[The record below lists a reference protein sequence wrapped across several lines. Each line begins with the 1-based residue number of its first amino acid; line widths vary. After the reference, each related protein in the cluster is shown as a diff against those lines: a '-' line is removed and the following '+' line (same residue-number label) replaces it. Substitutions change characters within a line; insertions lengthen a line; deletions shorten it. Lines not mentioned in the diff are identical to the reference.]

1 MAFFDSFR
9 RKNETDVKEIEKV
22 SKSTTDYIPEAN
34 YLEQATFRPAA
45 DWLRSNTQEEKPFFK
60 WITNPTPVGR
70 AVKVPLHIPTVG
82 EKVCAKYNNTILY
95 LKKALMTDHIS
106 VTYATNNMNYFAKI
120 YISDVL
126 QLDMLE
132 NKAFRM
138 LQEKVEI
145 PGVCWP
151 VDMLTDNNGY
161 FVGILVPASKGV
173 QLTRSVFNGATGL
186 SQSFPQWD
194 KKDLCVLT
202 MTILDKICKMHDLG
216 LMFGC
221 INPAS
226 IYIASTN
233 DVYFVDTDC
242 WQIEGYPALSR
253 NQTFTPPE
261 RLRDNSTQLLYSM
274 DEENYQIAVLTFML
288 MMPGKF
294 PYAKREN
301 IDERNSIIDMSFP
314 FSVGGGMRRSKDAE
328 RQSGIWRIDWD
339 HLSYKMCDGFYNT
352 FHSNGKYARPGNRLM
367 TTEWLKMTKE
377 YANALMGSSRIDS
390 RSMFPRTFR
399 RDGKR
404 VFVQCSICG
413 QEHPSFYFIHNIR
426 VQQEKVDIWERGYRI
441 CLPCAGDQ
449 SDVSF
454 KCECCGR
461 QFYYTNRTKV
471 LHEIGKS
478 EFDFKK
484 QRWCKDCKKR
494 TIRCGRCGQEVPI
507 YQMREF
513 EDRLRNLKTSVCG
526 RCFKEL
532 IEKAKEERESWK
544 NSVAQWG
551 SCRNCGR
558 SFSITNGEIEYLR
571 KKGYNLPTRCPNCR
585 KKRY

>member
-9 RKNETDVKEIEKV
+9 RKNETAVKEIEKV
-22 SKSTTDYIPEAN
+22 SKSTTDYIPKAN

-202 MTILDKICKMHDLG
+202 MTILVC
-216 LMFGC
+216 C
-221 INPAS
+221 I
-226 IYIASTN
+226 
-233 DVYFVDTDC
+233 
-242 WQIEGYPALSR
+242 
-253 NQTFTPPE
+253 
-261 RLRDNSTQLLYSM
+261 
-274 DEENYQIAVLTFML
+274 
-288 MMPGKF
+288 
-294 PYAKREN
+294 
-301 IDERNSIIDMSFP
+301 
-314 FSVGGGMRRSKDAE
+314 
-328 RQSGIWRIDWD
+328 
-339 HLSYKMCDGFYNT
+339 
-352 FHSNGKYARPGNRLM
+352 
-367 TTEWLKMTKE
+367 
-377 YANALMGSSRIDS
+377 
-390 RSMFPRTFR
+390 
-399 RDGKR
+399 
-404 VFVQCSICG
+404 
-413 QEHPSFYFIHNIR
+413 
-426 VQQEKVDIWERGYRI
+426 VDI
-441 CLPCAGDQ
+441 
-449 SDVSF
+449 
-454 KCECCGR
+454 
-461 QFYYTNRTKV
+461 
-471 LHEIGKS
+471 
-478 EFDFKK
+478 
-484 QRWCKDCKKR
+484 
-494 TIRCGRCGQEVPI
+494 
-507 YQMREF
+507 
-513 EDRLRNLKTSVCG
+513 
-526 RCFKEL
+526 
-532 IEKAKEERESWK
+532 
-544 NSVAQWG
+544 
-551 SCRNCGR
+551 
-558 SFSITNGEIEYLR
+558 
-571 KKGYNLPTRCPNCR
+571 
-585 KKRY
+585 

>member
-1 MAFFDSFR
+1 MAFLDSFK
-9 RKNETDVKEIEKV
+9 RKKETDVKEVNNIFT
-22 SKSTTDYIPEAN
+22 SAADYIPESAH
-34 YLEQATFRPAA
+34 LEQVLFRSAA
-45 DWLRSNTQEEKPFFK
+45 DRLKSNTQEGKPFK
-60 WITNPTPVGR
+60 WTTTPVSVGR
-70 AVKVPLHIPTVG
+70 AVRLPNHIPTTG
-82 EKVCAKYNNTILY
+82 EKVFARYNDTVVY

-106 VTYATNNMNYFAKI
+106 VTYATNHMNYFAKV
-120 YISDVL
+120 YTSDVL
-126 QLDMLE
+126 RLDMLE
-132 NKAFRM
+132 NKAKRM

-145 PGVCWP
+145 TGVCWP
-151 VDMLTDNNGY
+151 VDMLTDSNGC
-161 FVGILVPASKGV
+161 FIGILVPASKGV

-186 SQSFPQWD
+186 SQFFSQWN
-194 KKDLCVLT
+194 KYDLCVLT
-202 MTILDKICKMHDLG
+202 ITILDKICKMHDLG
-216 LMFGC
+216 LLFGC

-226 IYIASTN
+226 IYVAGIN

-242 WQIEGYPALSR
+242 WQIEGYPALSH

-261 RLRDNSTQLLYSM
+261 LLRNNSTQLLYSM

-301 IDERNSIIDMSFP
+301 ADERNSIIDMAFP
-314 FSVGGGMRRSKDAE
+314 FSVGGGMRRSQDAE
-328 RQSGIWRIDWD
+328 RPSGIWRIVWD
-339 HLSYKMCDGFYNT
+339 HLSYQMCDGFYNT
-352 FHSNGKYARPGNRLM
+352 FHSSGKHARSGSRLN
-367 TTEWLKMTKE
+367 TNDWLRMTKDF
-377 YANALMGSSRIDS
+377 ANALTTSNRTDS

-404 VFVQCSICG
+404 VFVRCNICG

-426 VQQEKVDIWERGYRI
+426 VQQEKIDIWERGYRI

-449 SDVSF
+449 SNVSF

-478 EFDFKK
+478 DFDFKK

-494 TIRCGRCGQEVPI
+494 TIRCGHCGREVPI

-513 EDRLRNLKTSVCG
+513 EDRLRNLKMSVCG
-526 RCFKEL
+526 SCFTEM
-532 IEKAKEERESWK
+532 IEKAKQEREAWK
-544 NSVAQWG
+544 NSVARWA

-558 SFSITNGEIEYLR
+558 NFPITNGEIEYLR

-585 KKRY
+585 KKGY